1 MQLKMQD
8 ETLPWQLAK
17 QNMKNIKTKKKSE
30 IRTREHC
37 RCIIIYPMSRSKVPR
52 KN

>member
-17 QNMKNIKTKKKSE
+17 MKNKSE
-30 IRTREHC
+30 FHSWTFDLTELNWLLDFKWK
-37 RCIIIYPMSRSKVPR
+37 SV
-52 KN
+52 

>member
-17 QNMKNIKTKKKSE
+17 QNMKNIKTN
-30 IRTREHC
+30 
-37 RCIIIYPMSRSKVPR
+37 
-52 KN
+52 KNQKFALVNIVAA